1 MERPIRILTVR
12 PSLDGHWRGLA
23 VVSAALRDAGMEVIY
38 GGTALNVDEIV
49 NAAIQEDV
57 DVVGLSMYGRFSVAY
72 KVQEKLRNL
81 PSGPFLVV
89 GGTVPPQDV
98 TALKEAGIEGVFVS
112 GTSLDTIVGFIREQC
127 SNRESK

>member
-1 MERPIRILTVR
+1 M
-12 PSLDGHWRGLA
+12 
-23 VVSAALRDAGMEVIY
+23 RDAGMEVIY

-57 DVVGLSMYGRFSVAY
+57 DVIGLSMYGRFSVAY

-81 PSGPFLVV
+81 PGGPFLVV

-98 TALKEAGIEGVFVS
+98 KTLKEAGIDGVFVS
-112 GTSLDTIVGFIREQC
+112 GTSLDTIVAFIRDKFKT
-127 SNRESK
+127 RESK

>member
-1 MERPIRILTVR
+1 M
-12 PSLDGHWRGLA
+12 
-23 VVSAALRDAGMEVIY
+23 SAAMRDAGMEVIY

-57 DVVGLSMYGRFSVAY
+57 DVIGLSMYGRFSVAY

-81 PSGPFLVV
+81 SGGPFLVV

-98 TALKEAGIEGVFVS
+98 KALKEAGIEGVFVS
-112 GTSLDTIVGFIREQC
+112 GTSLDTIVTFIREKC
-127 SNRESK
+127 RNRERK